1 MDNIITI
8 SSIDSIE
15 NQFLSILKEGD
26 ITNAQL
32 TLIRFQLKAIASLK
46 ESTLTLSFVD
56 SLINYLNISEIDENH
71 HKPIKHQ
78 AHILISSVIFFHQS
92 SLEYEKATLKKTSEQ
107 ILKRQYDIY
116 KESIVAVGNSL
127 ELMLK
132 LIFSTT
138 IIKIDKKKLD
148 ESIFQIKDK
157 AYSAIDKIIDYF
169 RDQKIL
175 KKRYDEIL
183 RRENELHKNIPVIID
198 KLHQNFEALGKSV
211 LITGLIENH
220 RRILI
225 SEPIQQ
231 IIKDTERPEKRKSH
245 FNNPFKKLN
254 NFIFGIGICMVI
266 ICLLLSITYL
276 ISLIFSDGT
285 YIKHWIRTIWNFK
298 YILLIFL
305 VLSYVVTSFVW
316 FLMYNKHKKLNIVY
330 EQEFVKD
337 QREYFSKIEKQTKR
351 IYDKYNMIYKN
362 FHPYN
367 KELPISYDEETFDFK
382 ERMNS

>member
-8 SSIDSIE
+8 SSINSIE
-15 NQFLSILKEGD
+15 NQLSILKEGD

-32 TLIRFQLKAIASLK
+32 TLIKFQLKAIASLK

-56 SLINYLNISEIDENH
+56 SLINYLNISEIDKNH
-71 HKPIKHQ
+71 DKTIKYQ
-78 AHILISSVIFFHQS
+78 AHILINSVIFFHQS
-92 SLEYEKATLKKTSEQ
+92 SLEYEKATLKKTSEH
-107 ILKRQYDIY
+107 ILTRQYDIY
-116 KESIVAVGNSL
+116 KESIAAVGDSL

-132 LIFSTT
+132 LSFSTK
-138 IIKIDKKKLD
+138 IKIDKEKLL
-148 ESIFQIKDK
+148 ESILQIKDK
-157 AYSAIDKIIDYF
+157 AYSAIDKVIDYF

-175 KKRYDEIL
+175 NKRYDEIL
-183 RRENELHKNIPVIID
+183 RQENELHKNIPVIID

-211 LITGLIENH
+211 LVTGLIENY

-231 IIKDTERPEKRKSH
+231 IIRDTEFPKERKSR

-254 NFIFGIGICMVI
+254 NFVLGLGICIVI
-266 ICLLLSITYL
+266 IFLLLYITYF

-285 YIKHWIRTIWNFK
+285 YIKYWIRTIWDFK
-298 YILLIFL
+298 YILLISL

-316 FLMYNKHKKLNIVY
+316 FLMYNKHKKLNLVY
-330 EQEFVKD
+330 EEEFVKD
-337 QREYFSKIEKQTKR
+337 EREYFSKIEKQTKR